1 MIQYRLLSTPAVH
14 TPGLLAW
21 AMNGYHFEADRPTI
35 LHIMTNAFE
44 GIPSEAMNGLL
55 AGKIPFRV
63 EDENIIFEV
72 EE

>member
-1 MIQYRLLSTPAVH
+1 MS
-14 TPGLLAW
+14 
-21 AMNGYHFEADRPTI
+21 GYHFEADRPTI

-44 GIPSEAMNGLL
+44 GIPSEAMNDLL
-55 AGKIPFRV
+55 AGKIPFQV

>member
-1 MIQYRLLSTPAVH
+1 MTQYRLLSTPMVH

-21 AMNGYHFEADRPTI
+21 AMNGYQFEEDQPTL
-35 LHIMTNAFE
+35 LHIMTSTFE
-44 GIPSEAMNGLL
+44 GIPSGVMHTLL
-55 AGKIPFRV
+55 AGKIPFQV